1 MALKIIIPISI
12 NKLNNNEKKNLKV
25 VIVEFNIVC

>member
-12 NKLNNNEKKNLKV
+12 NKLNNNERKKSKSCYCRN
-25 VIVEFNIVC
+25 